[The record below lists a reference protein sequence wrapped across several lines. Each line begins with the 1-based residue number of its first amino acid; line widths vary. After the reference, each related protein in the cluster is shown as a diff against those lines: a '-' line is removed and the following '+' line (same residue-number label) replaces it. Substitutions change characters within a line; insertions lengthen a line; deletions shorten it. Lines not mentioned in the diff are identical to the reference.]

1 MKGSFF
7 NIWCLIFLLIPFGIR
22 ASESHEDSAEEEF
35 NVNEVIM
42 DHIKDSY
49 EWHILDY
56 KKDGETHPLS
66 IPFPV
71 ILIGNGQFDVFLA
84 SKFHHGAHHVVK
96 GSNEYILHHGK
107 IYFADE
113 SGKISYATN
122 EKGEEV
128 VVNDK
133 PVDLS
138 ITKNVVG
145 IFIVALLM
153 LWIFISVANSYK
165 KRPGRPAG
173 LQALMEPIILFVKN
187 DLVVPN
193 IGEHKV
199 EKYLPYLLTV
209 FFFILFCNLLGL
221 VPFFLGGANITGNI
235 AVTFTL
241 ALFTMVFINVFAN
254 RNYWKHIF
262 STPGV
267 PVWLYPIMIP
277 VELIGI
283 IIKPFALMIRL
294 FANITAGHIIV
305 LSLVSIIFIFKSA
318 VMASVAVPLGLFM
331 SVLEIL
337 VAFLQAYVFTLLSA
351 LFIGMSVQ
359 EEH

>member
-1 MKGSFF
+1 MKGIYII
-7 NIWCLIFLLIPFGIR
+7 IWCLAFFLIPLGVR
-22 ASESHEDSAEEEF
+22 ASESHDEAGEEEF

-56 KKDGETHPLS
+56 KKDGETHPLVVS
-66 IPFPV
+66 FPV
-71 ILIGNGQFDVFLA
+71 ILIGNGQFDIFMA
-84 SKFHHGAHHVVK
+84 SEFHHGAHHVTK
-96 GSNEYILHHGK
+96 GSNEYILHEGK
-107 IYFADE
+107 IYFAGE
-113 SGKISYATN
+113 SKEITYTKN
-122 EKGEEV
+122 DKGEEV
-128 VVNDK
+128 ISNDK
-133 PVDLS
+133 PIDLS

-153 LWIFISVANSYK
+153 LWIFISVAKSYK

-173 LQALMEPIILFVKN
+173 LQALMEPMILFVKN
-187 DLVVPN
+187 DLVIPN
-193 IGEHKV
+193 VGEHKAD
-199 EKYLPYLLTV
+199 KYLPYLLTV

-241 ALFTMVFINVFAN
+241 ALFTMIFINVFAN

-267 PVWLYPIMIP
+267 PIWLYPIMIP

-283 IIKPFALMIRL
+283 VIKPFALMIRL

-318 VMASVAVPLGLFM
+318 VMASVAIPLGLFM

-359 EEH
+359 QDH